1 MLGNFRE
8 EKMILHLINQPK
20 LIMQEGLDEWTLNLD
35 IDQLP
40 YEQARVFSNIIYH
53 TDFKQIELNIRNRII
68 GKTKFNWTNNQSR
81 MFRILNDLPQ
91 EMQTSKLM
99 MWKGAAVAEISNH
112 WRTREM
118 GDLDVQVRPEDLEQT
133 LFHLR
138 ESNNW
143 KPMGRVTWANLLP
156 RAIPRRESWNF
167 ISRSGDILDIHW
179 SYLDG
184 NNKNNMLKDV
194 FQSSKLIKVFDFDL
208 LLPTVEWVLAS
219 SLQHGFLKGTRGDKV
234 QSIFDFYH
242 LYKLCN
248 TNELRR
254 TMRVSGIESEGN
266 LLRNLIGDGNPNAL
280 KSLLSDEIFHYTN
293 PPWLRNMSRGK
304 LKRFNIRYKSIIPK
318 NQMDYR
324 MLNNYFIYRM
334 WEILGRSSTVENIIF
349 RYLGFFTK
357 GIELIPLEIEDIL
370 TIGWQLPDGKEIWSD
385 RADCRMKLDLTNKS
399 CTSLKIKLSENF
411 KISPNPIGFI
421 YINGVYSGAYN
432 LKEDLTRDF
441 LEVAIPEKLRNTE
454 IEISFRPDPYV
465 SRKEIKL
472 RNNWQRQSI
481 PISIGSISDVIEFI

>member
-8 EKMILHLINQPK
+8 EKMILHLINHPK
-20 LIMQEGLDEWTLNLD
+20 LIMQEGIDEWILNLD

-99 MWKGAAVAEISNH
+99 IWKGAAVAEISNH

-167 ISRSGDILDIHW
+167 ISKNGDILDIHW

-208 LLPTVEWVLAS
+208 LIPSVEWVLAS

-254 TMRVSGIESEGN
+254 TIRVSGI
-266 LLRNLIGDGNPNAL
+266 
-280 KSLLSDEIFHYTN
+280 
-293 PPWLRNMSRGK
+293 
-304 LKRFNIRYKSIIPK
+304 K
-318 NQMDYR
+318 N
-324 MLNNYFIYRM
+324 
-334 WEILGRSSTVENIIF
+334 
-349 RYLGFFTK
+349 
-357 GIELIPLEIEDIL
+357 
-370 TIGWQLPDGKEIWSD
+370 
-385 RADCRMKLDLTNKS
+385 
-399 CTSLKIKLSENF
+399 
-411 KISPNPIGFI
+411 
-421 YINGVYSGAYN
+421 
-432 LKEDLTRDF
+432 
-441 LEVAIPEKLRNTE
+441 
-454 IEISFRPDPYV
+454 
-465 SRKEIKL
+465 
-472 RNNWQRQSI
+472 
-481 PISIGSISDVIEFI
+481 